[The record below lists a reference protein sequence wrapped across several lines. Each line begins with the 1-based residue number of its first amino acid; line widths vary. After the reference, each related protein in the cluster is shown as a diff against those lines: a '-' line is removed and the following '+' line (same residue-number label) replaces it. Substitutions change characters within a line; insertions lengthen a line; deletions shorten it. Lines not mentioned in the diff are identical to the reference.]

1 MKEKAGLGDLDSYN
15 QRFCRFYC
23 IKCGRQIFACPST
36 SLFPMGIRKQN
47 LFLGNRLLLT
57 MLRMIDPENTNIQE
71 EGSSLLESQL
81 STEFCKFSYLIADK
95 LQFVKLEYYG
105 TSK

>member
-1 MKEKAGLGDLDSYN
+1 MLTWILITKGSADS
-15 QRFCRFYC
+15 
-23 IKCGRQIFACPST
+23 IALSVADKIFACPST

-47 LFLGNRLLLT
+47 FFLGNRLLLT

-81 STEFCKFSYLIADK
+81 STEFCKFSDLISDK
-95 LQFVKLEYYG
+95 LQFVKL
-105 TSK
+105 

>member
-1 MKEKAGLGDLDSYN
+1 MTWILITKGSADS
-15 QRFCRFYC
+15 
-23 IKCGRQIFACPST
+23 IALSVADKIFACPST
-36 SLFPMGIRKQN
+36 SLFPMRIRKQN

-57 MLRMIDPENTNIQE
+57 MLRMIDPENTTYRRKVLHYLNHSYLQNSV
-71 EGSSLLESQL
+71 SSHI
-81 STEFCKFSYLIADK
+81 YLIADK